1 MIEEAQE
8 QFVQWS
14 SELIAAF
21 MFAATARKYD
31 AAQREIEA
39 KRCAE
44 QIYSV
49 LNPTESREEL
59 ASKLVGRLN
68 EIPGGVPR
76 FIADKIHADAQ
87 KFKAN
92 NK

>member
-1 MIEEAQE
+1 MIEETQE

-49 LNPTESREEL
+49 LNPTESREKL
-59 ASKLVGRLN
+59 AARLLDHLTKMGA
-68 EIPGGVPR
+68 EVPD
-76 FIADKIHADAQ
+76 FIADKIRTDAA
-87 KFKAN
+87 KHKAN